1 MPDFSAQTAATDAV
15 EFKGRML
22 TLSVLKLNSADLNQ
36 TEPALAAKVQRAADF
51 FRNMPVLLDVA
62 VDGIDLPPLVEMLRR
77 YGLVPVAVVQPSAAV
92 ATQAAQAGLGVIN
105 DPKAARKAEATVA
118 ESSAESASA
127 QPITAAAP
135 PAKAARNA
143 TKVVSDPV
151 RSGQQVYARGG
162 DLVVLGAVSP
172 GAEVL
177 AARPVME
184 PHNWRDAAVPDFKPQ
199 FRSSLAYRMALV
211 AEGRKDAMLT
221 LRPSWEWDIAAGEL
235 ILREAGAQT
244 SDRAAGVLRFNNA
257 VPKVNGV
264 VAANPVLHDAITRA
278 LASG

>member
-77 YGLVPVAVVQPSAAV
+77 YGLVPVAVFQPSAAV

-177 AARPVME
+177 ADGNIHV
-184 PHNWRDAAVPDFKPQ
+184 
-199 FRSSLAYRMALV
+199 YGALR
-211 AEGRKDAMLT
+211 G
-221 LRPSWEWDIAAGEL
+221 
-235 ILREAGAQT
+235 
-244 SDRAAGVLRFNNA
+244 
-257 VPKVNGV
+257 
-264 VAANPVLHDAITRA
+264 RA
-278 LASG
+278 LAGVQGDESARIFCRELSAELVSVAGCYKISEDINAKLAGRAAQIFLEGERLEIAPL